1 MSCKNAYLSCV
12 CFVSIYLSSV
22 FNSKQFFWPDIRLS
36 GQPDIR
42 PDIRQTK
49 PDIRPDTGYQKR
61 PDIRCNPNIYL
72 YYFRARIKRNVL
84 MFLKNVYLNSLGEK
98 KNVGEEKKGKG
109 RFSQK
114 KNQEGRGK
122 NKGRFKRLQRKN

>member
-1 MSCKNAYLSCV
+1 
-12 CFVSIYLSSV
+12 
-22 FNSKQFFWPDIRLS
+22 
-36 GQPDIR
+36 
-42 PDIRQTK
+42 
-49 PDIRPDTGYQKR
+49 
-61 PDIRCNPNIYL
+61 
-72 YYFRARIKRNVL
+72 

-122 NKGRFKRLQRKN
+122 NKGRVYLKIGGIRSLNLGIGISEGKKYI